1 MIATFIDAV
10 DQPTA
15 RESRRSLA
23 AWAFGRGGGSSVAAP
38 GALHAIR
45 PPIERLAWVAVLPRR
60 SQQPDRAWLSALV
73 AAVAAAEAAV
83 FVLRPRHGLIAP
95 SSVDPLEYFDAAD
108 IERARRYGR
117 GQLALA
123 AMGGLTEAALLVW
136 LVRRGRE
143 ADRGGSDERPNSAE
157 AGAKSAEVEDP
168 PRADGADVSPA
179 HAEGDGLPEADRPV
193 ALSAV
198 GARGAGLS
206 LALMLVPLPFGALM
220 RTRALRVGLAT
231 QSWRGWAGDVARN
244 GALGAAFTAGGA
256 VIVTALMRRFGSEW
270 WRAAAGGSVG
280 VAVVVTLV
288 GPVVLD
294 PIFND
299 FEPLPEGE
307 LRRDVL
313 ALAQRAG
320 VRVGEVFQV
329 DASRRTSAANAYVNG
344 LGASRRIVLYDTLL
358 ASFTPAETRTVVAH
372 ELAHVRYRDVP
383 RSLIFLGLVA
393 PAGTRAVARLAER
406 LGGSAEPEL
415 PALALAAAVVSA
427 ALGVVARQLSR
438 AIERRADAF
447 SLELTGEADAFVSF
461 EQRIV
466 RQNLADP
473 DSPRWL
479 SALLGTHPPIVQRLG
494 IAAAYRAGERAT
506 PPRRPRWDPRTPAG
520 S

>member
-1 MIATFIDAV
+1 
-10 DQPTA
+10 
-15 RESRRSLA
+15 
-23 AWAFGRGGGSSVAAP
+23 
-38 GALHAIR
+38 
-45 PPIERLAWVAVLPRR
+45 
-60 SQQPDRAWLSALV
+60 
-73 AAVAAAEAAV
+73 
-83 FVLRPRHGLIAP
+83 
-95 SSVDPLEYFDAAD
+95 
-108 IERARRYGR
+108 
-117 GQLALA
+117 
-123 AMGGLTEAALLVW
+123 MGGLTEGALLVW
-136 LVRRGRE
+136 LVRRGRAAD
-143 ADRGGSDERPNSAE
+143 ADRSDEGTTSPEIDDLPQADGSDGSA
-157 AGAKSAEVEDP
+157 AS
-168 PRADGADVSPA
+168 RRIDGSR
-179 HAEGDGLPEADRPV
+179 EADRPL
-193 ALSAV
+193 ALGVV

-244 GALGAAFTAGGA
+244 AALGAAFTAGGA
-256 VIVTALMRRFGSEW
+256 VIVTALMRRYGSEW
-270 WRAAAGGSVG
+270 WRAAAGGGVG

-299 FEPLPEGE
+299 FEPLPDGE

-320 VRVGEVFQV
+320 VRIGEVFQV

-344 LGASRRIVLYDTLL
+344 LGASRRVVLYDTLL

-383 RSLIFLGLVA
+383 RLLVYLGLVA

-415 PALALAAAVVSA
+415 PALALAAAVVST

-473 DSPRWL
+473 DPPRWL
-479 SALLGTHPPIVQRLG
+479 SALLGTHPPIVERLG
-494 IAAAYRAGERAT
+494 IAAAYRAGELAT
-506 PPRRPRWDPRTPAG
+506 PPRRPRWGPRTRAG